1 MNKFLNMR
9 WPQATV
15 VAACCA
21 LAGPA
26 LSAPETGAATFT
38 ADGRSYPGQYSVA
51 DQALSVAID
60 GLLYQGHYT
69 SREESGNPPLSGGP
83 GAGLWGRAFL
93 FASSA
98 KVLQCKLD
106 AGFPQVSGLCLDA
119 DGRKYALAPAARP

>member
-1 MNKFLNMR
+1 MKKFLNAR
-9 WPQATV
+9 WLQATI
-15 VAACCA
+15 VAACCS

-38 ADGRSYPGQYSVA
+38 TDGRSYTGQYSVA
-51 DQALSVAID
+51 DQALSVDID
-60 GLLYQGHYT
+60 GLLYQGHYA
-69 SREESGNPPLSGGP
+69 SREESGNIPQASGP

-98 KVLQCKLD
+98 KVLQCTLD
-106 AGFPQVSGLCLDA
+106 AGFPQVSGLCQDA

>member
-1 MNKFLNMR
+1 MKKFLSAR
-9 WPQATV
+9 WQQAAV
-15 VAACCA
+15 MAACCS

-38 ADGRSYPGQYSVA
+38 ADGRSYPGRYSVA

-60 GLLYQGHYT
+60 GLLYQGHYA
-69 SREESGNPPLSGGP
+69 SREESGNTPVADGP

-106 AGFPQVSGLCLDA
+106 AGFPQVSGQCLDA
-119 DGRKYALAPAARP
+119 DGRKYELAPAARP

>member
-1 MNKFLNMR
+1 MNKFLNAR
-9 WPQATV
+9 WLQATA
-15 VAACCA
+15 VAACCS
-21 LAGPA
+21 LAGTA
-26 LSAPETGAATFT
+26 FSAPETGAATFT
-38 ADGRSYPGQYSVA
+38 TDGSSYTGQYSVA
-51 DQALSVAID
+51 DQALSVDID
-60 GLLYQGHYT
+60 GLLYQGHYA
-69 SREESGNPPLSGGP
+69 SREESGNTALAGGP